1 MDFEKLSAARYS
13 LRKFSQAPIEP
24 EKLALV
30 LEAGRNAPTAHN
42 NQPQR
47 IILVSQKENLARLSE
62 ITSFVFGAPVCMIIC
77 ADKQSAWVNTFDNR
91 SSAETDAAIVT
102 TQMMLQAH
110 ALGLGTCWVC
120 YFDRDAVRK
129 AFNIPDAWE
138 IECLLPM
145 GYPADDARPGPRH
158 TQRLPLQKTVF
169 EESL

>member
-62 ITSFVFGAPVCMIIC
+62 ITSFVFGAPVCMIVC

-145 GYPADDARPGPRH
+145 GYPADDAQPGPRH

>member
-1 MDFEKLSAARYS
+1 MNLSKLLQERYS
-13 LRKFSQAPIEP
+13 VRKYKDLPIEP
-24 EKLALV
+24 AM
-30 LEAGRNAPTAHN
+30 LEAVLQAGRLAPTAHN

-47 IILVSQKENLARLSE
+47 IILVSQKENLAKLSE
-62 ITSFVFGAPVCMIIC
+62 ITSFVFGAPVCMIVC
-77 ADKQSAWVNTFDNR
+77 ADKQSAWVNAFDNR

-145 GYPADDARPGPRH
+145 GYPADDAQPGPRH